1 MPRRSSAAYQSRASC
16 RYRSSAV
23 GCESCSL
30 AHQES
35 QSYTIPTAAGS
46 RSLPATGASAFSVAP
61 SSATARNRSLSA
73 PACGT
78 IAEWYFSA
86 PAADC
91 RHWKKQTASAPCATC
106 SRESRAS
113 SPGRLAT
120 FTGCQL
126 TALVECSIR
135 NHGRPPAM
143 PLVRFA
149 EKDSSSRSCGPGCT

>member
-1 MPRRSSAAYQSRASC
+1 M
-16 RYRSSAV
+16 

-30 AHQES
+30 AHRDS
-35 QSYTIPTAAGS
+35 QSKRMPTSAGS
-46 RSLPATGASAFSVAP
+46 RSLPATGASVFRVSP
-61 SSATARNRSLSA
+61 SAVTARNRSLSA

-86 PAADC
+86 PAADW
-91 RHWKKQTASAPCATC
+91 RHWKKHTASAPCATC
-106 SRESRAS
+106 VSESRAI
-113 SPGRLAT
+113 SPGRLARL
-120 FTGCQL
+120 TGCQF

-149 EKDSSSRSCGPGCT
+149 ENDSSSRAWGCGTT